1 MMEQE
6 NEEQQM
12 QRQQVIQGRK
22 KEVANADSMTK
33 AVISNKLFYQS
44 PPLIS
49 LFNSRQYVKY
59 PALTQTYTA
68 GKNVIVNLSNSEIFV
83 NAKNSYIQFDIT
95 FAVDGTLAD
104 PWSDVSSIF
113 SRSRFIH
120 ASGVE
125 LSHHKNAN
133 GYASVMTKL
142 HKDPEWTTNQGAMS
156 GYNRS
161 FAIAGEGEERKFDAE
176 QATHKVAV
184 PLSQICSVFRPLD
197 DNLIPPFLL
206 SSSRLELLLESDA
219 SAFKWFN
226 AEANGTYSI
235 SNVEVVLDSYV
246 LSDAAFSLLES
257 MSAAGRVEYTCE
269 DYEDVGLPADT
280 TKLDM
285 NLQKSIGRAFE
296 TVTVITDTV
305 IPKNQSIFQPIP
317 AASILSFQ
325 HRVNSLYMPA
335 LPCEGNAEKYM
346 QVLQVKD
353 NSIYNYV
360 NFQEAGLIVQN
371 LQRNDF
377 VGVTSG
383 LPINSSSSLR
393 LAVVFSAGVKR
404 SAVQYTSYMKVI
416 KPYLYD
422 KITIS
427 V

>member
-6 NEEQQM
+6 NEQQQM
-12 QRQQVIQGRK
+12 QRQQVTQGRK
-22 KEVANADSMTK
+22 KEVASADSMTK

-59 PALTQTYTA
+59 PALTQTYSS

-95 FAVDGTLAD
+95 FTDDNVAAD
-104 PWSDVSSIF
+104 VWSDMSSIF
-113 SRSRFIH
+113 SRVRFIH

-133 GYASVMTKL
+133 GYASIMTKL
-142 HKDPEWTTNQGAMS
+142 HKESEWEINQGSMS
-156 GYNRS
+156 GYNRP
-161 FAIAGEGEERKFDAE
+161 FAVG
-176 QATHKVAV
+176 THRIAV

-219 SAFKWFN
+219 SAFKW
-226 AEANGTYSI
+226 ANVGAGGTYSI

-269 DYEDVGLPADT
+269 DYEDIEQTEQT
-280 TKLDM
+280 TKLDL

-296 TVTVITDTV
+296 TVTVITDTDV
-305 IPKNQSIFQPIP
+305 KRDQSAFQPIP
-317 AASILSFQ
+317 AASVSNFQ

-335 LPCEGNAEKYM
+335 LPCEGDAEKYM

-353 NSIYNYV
+353 NSIYFYNA
-360 NFQEAGLIVQN
+360 FKSAGLIVQN

-383 LPINSSSSLR
+383 LPINSSSALR
-393 LAVVFSAGVKR
+393 LAVRFVNAESRKAL
-404 SAVQYTSYMKVI
+404 QYTSYMKVI

>member
-6 NEEQQM
+6 QETKQMNTQQLS
-12 QRQQVIQGRK
+12 GPK
-22 KEVANADSMTK
+22 KEVASADSMTK

-59 PALTQTYTA
+59 PSQSQTYTP

-83 NAKNSYIQFDIT
+83 NAKNSYVQFDLNIDEGENKAAT
-95 FAVDGTLAD
+95 VAD
-104 PWSDVSSIF
+104 PWSDCSSIF
-113 SRSRFIH
+113 ERVRFIH

-125 LSHHKNAN
+125 LAHHKNAN
-133 GYASVMTKL
+133 GFASVRNKL
-142 HKDPEWTTNQGAMS
+142 HREPEWTKNQGAMS
-156 GYNRS
+156 GYNK
-161 FAIAGEGEERKFDAE
+161 AYTQAGGPHRI
-176 QATHKVAV
+176 AV

-206 SSSRLELLLESDA
+206 SSSRLEFNLEAAND
-219 SAFKWFN
+219 AFKW
-226 AEANGTYSI
+226 AALGGTYTI

-269 DYEDVGLPADT
+269 DYEDIEQTETT
-280 TKLDM
+280 TKLDL

-296 TVTVITDTV
+296 TVTVVTPTNV
-305 IPKNQSIFQPIP
+305 AATESNFTPVASSTLQSY
-317 AASILSFQ
+317 Q

-353 NSIYNYV
+353 NSIYQY
-360 NFQEAGLIVQN
+360 AGEDALGAFVGSALIVQN

-393 LAVVFSAGVKR
+393 LAVRFNADANRK
-404 SAVQYTSYMKVI
+404 AVMYTSYMKII

-422 KITIS
+422 KIVIS